1 MKNKVEL
8 VGESF
13 SNIGKNWVRIK
24 FNLQYCLNIKNRED
38 IINYLNNV
46 DMFYGNWELDNVGH
60 NGKAILLRGND
71 GIGNTKYLIM
81 EEEL

>member
-38 IINYLNNV
+38 IIRYLNNE
-46 DMFYGNWELDNVGH
+46 DMFYKNWELDNVGH
-60 NGKAILLRGND
+60 NGKAILLRGKD
-71 GIGNTKYLIM
+71 SCGNTKYLIM
-81 EEEL
+81 EEE